1 MPEYGRHV
9 QDMIE
14 YVVRIPDRKKRNE
27 QIQAVVSVMG
37 TLNPQLRDVVDFRHK
52 LWDHVQIISDFK
64 IDIDS
69 PYPLPSRE
77 SVNTRPDP
85 IPLKKDKIRAS
96 CYGRNIQNMIDLISD
111 RPDDQ
116 VKKHMIKVIAS
127 YMKQQYLIW
136 NKDSVSEET
145 IFADIKML
153 SGGKLTVPE
162 DVHIGAGMA
171 DASTRKPIS
180 RGLPSSL
187 VLSTTTIRS
196 SRKRSGRRT
205 SLIWQGVRKN
215 RKKTIR

>member
-14 YVVRIPDRKKRNE
+14 YVVNIPDRKKRNE
-27 QIQAVVSVMG
+27 QIQAVVTVMG

-77 SVNTRPDP
+77 SVNVKPDP
-85 IPLKKDKIRAS
+85 IPLKQDKIRAA
-96 CYGRNIQNMIDLISD
+96 CYGRNIQNMIDLIAD
-111 RPDDQ
+111 REDDE
-116 VKKHMIKVIAS
+116 VKKHMIKVIAT

-145 IFADIKML
+145 IFEDIKTL
-153 SGGKLTVPE
+153 SGGRLTVPE
-162 DVHIGAGMA
+162 DVHIGGGMA
-171 DASTRKPIS
+171 DASTRKPHIPGNQPQ
-180 RGLPSSL
+180 RQQNHNGGG
-187 VLSTTTIRS
+187 
-196 SRKRSGRRT
+196 KKQKQKK
-205 SLIWQGVRKN
+205 WKKN
-215 RKKTIR
+215 